1 MLPQNFFSFFWLG
14 LWINASRYPLEGIVF
29 SQFEAIST
37 PVNAIPQSP
46 FFYHLGCKVTDESC
60 SGSMIDYA
68 EFFFGGKFTAS
79 NRGLD
84 VGVLVG
90 WILLGKL
97 ENAILDVCTGDI

>member
-1 MLPQNFFSFFWLG
+1 
-14 LWINASRYPLEGIVF
+14 
-29 SQFEAIST
+29 
-37 PVNAIPQSP
+37 
-46 FFYHLGCKVTDESC
+46 
-60 SGSMIDYA
+60 MIDYA